1 MASSSARKGRAKPS
15 ARPSRG
21 RRPAEATTR
30 LRILFLAS
38 QFPFP
43 ADSGGAIKTLSVL
56 DHLRQRH
63 EVRLLCFQRSTL
75 TPAQDAWAK
84 AFGDVRAVALDR
96 GRNAWT
102 LVRSYLARVPISI
115 ERNRSSEMR
124 KLAAESVRE
133 WAPDVVFVDGW
144 LMAQYVPDAYT
155 GLRIL
160 HEHNAEHELWERQ
173 AKLESGARK
182 PLAAREAAR
191 VKRYEQAA
199 LGRFDVI
206 FAVSEEDRRTL
217 RGLGGDPNKIRI
229 LANVPDRALL
239 DAPAPAFERTK
250 PLVLYLAT
258 LSWQPN
264 IEGVERFVSSVFP
277 LVHKQSPEARLVVA
291 GRGASP
297 ALRKRVEATE
307 GAEFAGEVEDPEAL
321 YESARVFVDATQ
333 SGGGTRLKVL
343 NALARGIPVVA
354 SGLAAQGLDI
364 VPGEHV
370 LVARNEH
377 AMAEAIIGLLQRPG
391 ALEGAQPERPRADP
405 LPLRVRSGVPRAR
418 RGAGAS
424 VGATLMDARDTVDVL
439 GLRFDRLTRAQ
450 AAEAVVRLATSGGK
464 HYVVKPYSEF
474 MPRAHNDAPIREM
487 LSGASLCLADGVGVL
502 WAALLLRR
510 QASAATAALL
520 TASR

>member
-1 MASSSARKGRAKPS
+1 LASSSARKGRAKPT
-15 ARPSRG
+15 ARASRG

-43 ADSGGAIKTLSVL
+43 ADNGGAIKTLSVL
-56 DHLRQRH
+56 DHLRQHH
-63 EVRLLCFQRSTL
+63 EVRLICFQRSTL

-84 AFGDVRAVALDR
+84 AFGHVRTVALDR

-115 ERNRSSEMR
+115 ERNRSGEMR

-133 WAPDVVFVDGW
+133 WAPDAVFVDGW
-144 LMAQYVPDAYT
+144 LMAQYVPDSYT

-182 PLAAREAAR
+182 PLAAREAER

-217 RGLGGDPNKIRI
+217 RGLGGDANKIRI

-239 DAPAPAFERTK
+239 DAPAPAFERTQ
-250 PLVLYLAT
+250 PLILYLAT

-277 LVHKQSPEARLVVA
+277 LVHKRSPEARLVVA

-297 ALRKRVEATE
+297 ALRQRVKATE

-377 AMAEAIIGLLQRPG
+377 AMAEAIVSLLHDAARWKILSQNGRALIRSRYVSEVAFRALDEVLAQTTARP
-391 ALEGAQPERPRADP
+391 
-405 LPLRVRSGVPRAR
+405 
-418 RGAGAS
+418 
-424 VGATLMDARDTVDVL
+424 
-439 GLRFDRLTRAQ
+439 
-450 AAEAVVRLATSGGK
+450 
-464 HYVVKPYSEF
+464 
-474 MPRAHNDAPIREM
+474 
-487 LSGASLCLADGVGVL
+487 
-502 WAALLLRR
+502 
-510 QASAATAALL
+510 
-520 TASR
+520 